1 MCTGWRILGTPP
13 GGALSEGASRRPLG
27 WWGVR
32 GLLAVL
38 ALLAVAGSA
47 PAWDFTMDLPPGW
60 TMESPDE
67 GDMVR
72 CDLALE
78 PGKTSA
84 VLQVKRYD
92 FDTVEEA
99 GAFGTYLRE
108 RMRYDDKTT
117 LLKNTE
123 GLVSG
128 IASVVHLVVERR
140 QSGTY
145 QREIFYVPVE
155 KAWFEFNVLT
165 TPELFAQVKL
175 RSDEL
180 LSRVRLV
187 AGAVGSGG
195 ASSASQGGTG
205 GSVTAGGAG
214 GAGAPVS
221 SGAGG
226 APAPRLTFDV
236 PPAWTPANPPDP
248 SVKALFLLKES
259 SRVRA
264 ELLVFEEDFPQGNV
278 DAYFQQAQ
286 SFAAGAFAAYEA
298 LGTATV
304 PLAGESG
311 RRLDFRFAPAGG
323 SGTLRGRFFALVTGG
338 KAFGFLFDCGA
349 QEFDALAPNFDS
361 IMASVRFAENSGGTV
376 SGGGSGVAG
385 ASGASGAPGVYT
397 DAKGLYSVPL
407 PAGAALQESLL
418 FGAIYSLPVG
428 GQISFFTFEGEEPV
442 ANLQAQVAAGK
453 TVHGESRI
461 AARGKEAL
469 VTLYS
474 SVNAEGGVAYA
485 TLFVRFPGTGA
496 LVIVS
501 VPAARYQES
510 QGWILSFVQSFQ
522 FR

>member
-187 AGAVGSGG
+187 AGAAGSGG
-195 ASSASQGGTG
+195 ASSASGPVRPKA
-205 GSVTAGGAG
+205 SAGGAG
-214 GAGAPVS
+214 MAYCAL
-221 SGAGG
+221 AC
-226 APAPRLTFDV
+226 APRRRCARVASL
-236 PPAWTPANPPDP
+236 W
-248 SVKALFLLKES
+248 ALLQLS
-259 SRVRA
+259 
-264 ELLVFEEDFPQGNV
+264 PG
-278 DAYFQQAQ
+278 
-286 SFAAGAFAAYEA
+286 
-298 LGTATV
+298 LGSTAST
-304 PLAGESG
+304 
-311 RRLDFRFAPAGG
+311 
-323 SGTLRGRFFALVTGG
+323 
-338 KAFGFLFDCGA
+338 
-349 QEFDALAPNFDS
+349 
-361 IMASVRFAENSGGTV
+361 
-376 SGGGSGVAG
+376 
-385 ASGASGAPGVYT
+385 
-397 DAKGLYSVPL
+397 
-407 PAGAALQESLL
+407 
-418 FGAIYSLPVG
+418 
-428 GQISFFTFEGEEPV
+428 
-442 ANLQAQVAAGK
+442 
-453 TVHGESRI
+453 
-461 AARGKEAL
+461 
-469 VTLYS
+469 
-474 SVNAEGGVAYA
+474 
-485 TLFVRFPGTGA
+485 
-496 LVIVS
+496 
-501 VPAARYQES
+501 
-510 QGWILSFVQSFQ
+510 
-522 FR
+522 